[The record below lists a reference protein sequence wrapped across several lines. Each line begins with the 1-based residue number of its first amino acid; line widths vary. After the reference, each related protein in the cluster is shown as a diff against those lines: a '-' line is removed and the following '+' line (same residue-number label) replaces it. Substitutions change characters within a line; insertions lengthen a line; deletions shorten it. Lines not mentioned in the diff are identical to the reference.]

1 MNEFIKDQK
10 ALKTSSIFYFLFGGR
25 YKEKYYPI
33 NKVVNSLIEE
43 KKKSLWSWSCH
54 SMREH
59 MFNKP
64 EFEFRP

>member
-43 KKKSLWSWSCH
+43 KKESLELELS
-54 SMREH
+54 
-59 MFNKP
+59 FNA
-64 EFEFRP
+64 RTYV